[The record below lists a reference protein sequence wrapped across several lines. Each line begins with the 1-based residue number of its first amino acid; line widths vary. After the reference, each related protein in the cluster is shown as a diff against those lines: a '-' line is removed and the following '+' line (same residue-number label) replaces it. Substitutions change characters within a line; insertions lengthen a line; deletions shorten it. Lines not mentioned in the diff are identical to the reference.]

1 EKKLKIAKNLL
12 QNNDSL
18 SLDEDEIAKIKD
30 EESQK
35 SAKKWLKIILRTY
48 VIVCRDNPSQKNNSY
63 FNMLD
68 GHEKFICSK
77 LSTLLVEI
85 SNIFIG
91 YRESLYKLVIESH
104 KCISKITILEEYV
117 LTDISESE
125 CELLTEFRNT
135 LYRAIGL
142 EIARLQALSITH
154 GSKKDDPSGID
165 IIDLYC

>member
-1 EKKLKIAKNLL
+1 MAQNYIKNLR
-12 QNNDSL
+12 DVP
-18 SLDEDEIAKIKD
+18 KKD
-30 EESQK
+30 E
-35 SAKKWLKIILRTY
+35 AIISYLWNDVTTHAEKLCPT
-48 VIVCRDNPSQKNNSY
+48 ISVCRDNPSQKNNSY